1 MNREELEHCL
11 RVVADVTGKS
21 ELYLAGS
28 NSVLAHFP
36 ENIIPAV
43 CLEEAEVDVAT
54 VENTEENSYVISSTF
69 WEGSDFFEMFGI
81 EIDGIQLDE
90 IALPSGWRDR
100 LKLIETVT
108 PYDSNVISVYV
119 LDVYDVAASKIVAH
133 REKDRRWL
141 KALFDAN
148 LVSMG
153 EVADRLNEM
162 ELDFEYFMSLRK
174 SLQAIVEGA
183 NASWEPNAV

>member
-11 RVVADVTGKS
+11 RAVADVTDKR

-36 ENIIPAV
+36 EDVIPAV

-54 VENTEENSYVISSTF
+54 VEDTEENSYVISSTF
-69 WEGSDFFEMFGI
+69 WEGSDFVEMYGI

-90 IALPSGWRDR
+90 IALPNGWQDR
-100 LKLIETVT
+100 LKLIEITP
-108 PYDSNVISVYV
+108 PYDDSLISVYA
-119 LDVYDVAASKIVAH
+119 LDIYDVAASKTVAH

-162 ELDFEYFMSLRK
+162 DLDFEHFMSLRK
-174 SLQAIVEGA
+174 SLQAIVDG
-183 NASWEPNAV
+183 SDVTWV